1 MITIATIFYC
11 LVIPVVLI
19 IITSLIKRWLRK
31 YIEKRIDEGLTLLE
45 NLESINDELDTK
57 IDSVKIKTY
66 NMYLDRCRESLRKK
80 REMDKEIR
88 ETAQKIKDK
97 ISKKIKKGTLE
108 RFFCPVGLA
117 SPGKHPDMNFF

>member
-1 MITIATIFYC
+1 MMIMAIIFYC
-11 LVIPVVLI
+11 LAIPVVLI

-97 ISKKIKKGTLE
+97 ISKK
-108 RFFCPVGLA
+108 
-117 SPGKHPDMNFF
+117 

>member
-57 IDSVKIKTY
+57 IDSVKIKIY
-66 NMYLDRCRESLRKK
+66 NMYLDRCRESLKK
-80 REMDKEIR
+80 KKEMDKEIR
-88 ETAQKIKDK
+88 QITQKIKYK
-97 ISKKIKKGTLE
+97 ISKK
-108 RFFCPVGLA
+108 
-117 SPGKHPDMNFF
+117 